1 MLKEF
6 CQPVISINPSQLLE
20 TMYSAV
26 VKRYSQCADTHE
38 INSLLGWLFRP
49 PPTLATANAE
59 TVQKRNMEMGGK
71 HHHTF
76 FSVFSFSYVSEWS
89 LYWHPSFP
97 LKNTDWPWIWRF
109 ILYRIWSEYSWLHV
123 NISKNSHWGER
134 SVGWIEEVNW
144 FNPEYGPH
152 RCVSAHGDGR
162 FFCFVLF
169 CFFPFAFLAFPA
181 ISSLAERRLE
191 AAPLSCS
198 HLLYVNQLANRSVR
212 IDVDITTNRHL
223 GTWTNWLTG
232 FRSNTHNLIR
242 HKV

>member
-26 VKRYSQCADTHE
+26 VKRYSQYADIHE

-49 PPTLATANAE
+49 PPTLSKANAE
-59 TVQKRNMEMGGK
+59 TVQKSNMEIGGK
-71 HHHTF
+71 QHHTF
-76 FSVFSFSYVSEWS
+76 FSVFSFSYVSERS

-109 ILYRIWSEYSWLHV
+109 ILYRIWLEYSWLHV

-134 SVGWIEEVNW
+134 NRMDWRGKLIQPRIRTS
-144 FNPEYGPH
+144 PM
-152 RCVSAHGDGR
+152 C
-162 FFCFVLF
+162 FCTWRWLLLL
-169 CFFPFAFLAFPA
+169 PFAFLAFPA